1 MTLRIGNCVGEAEK
15 TAPDF
20 GTYGSAERWPP
31 SQWPHELQL
40 CQVLR
45 DVLKTQQV
53 SGRHRGREE
62 NSEQEAQPRR
72 KPCTRGGQR
81 EGPVTGVER
90 TAVDGG
96 SAGPAGSVGTRRGR
110 TSNGKLPRC
119 VSQEGA
125 GRTGFTVVE
134 VTLPTGREA
143 GWKEAACVSAGL

>member
-1 MTLRIGNCVGEAEK
+1 MTSRIGNCVGEAEE

-45 DVLKTQQV
+45 DLQA
-53 SGRHRGREE
+53 SGRRRGREE

-72 KPCTRGGQR
+72 TRGGQR

-96 SAGPAGSVGTRRGR
+96 STGPAGSVGTRHGR
-110 TSNGKLPRC
+110 TSNGKLPPC

-143 GWKEAACVSAGL
+143 GWKEATCVSAGL